1 MVGDLLVAGADDE
14 TAVADVD
21 GLGELVL
28 GGSAVL
34 VEHPASAQISATEV
48 RATEIRL
55 VMDLA
60 TPLKIV
66 R

>member
-1 MVGDLLVAGADDE
+1 MIGGALVTATDEWLPATDVVGV
-14 TAVADVD
+14 
-21 GLGELVL
+21 VL

-34 VEHPASAQISATEV
+34 VEHPASAQIIATEV

>member
-1 MVGDLLVAGADDE
+1 MVGDLLVTGDDDE

-21 GLGELVL
+21 GFAELVL

-34 VEHPASAQISATEV
+34 VEHPASAQISAREV